1 MVSKSFLICAMA
13 LMSLGISASA
23 KKEVEANLTMYAST
37 SSNYIYK
44 GQLSV
49 TVNGSKTNQ
58 DNQQVSAQIDNG
70 KAVLELGTI
79 SISGFNV
86 SNVSISDVA
95 VNPDGTIVPGT
106 YNVKATGLP
115 FVFLKAE
122 FSGENYIKDGNCLL
136 HLNIRNVPLKTIVV
150 DYQGK

>member
-95 VNPDGTIVPGT
+95 VNPDGTLFRELT
-106 YNVKATGLP
+106 M
-115 FVFLKAE
+115 
-122 FSGENYIKDGNCLL
+122 
-136 HLNIRNVPLKTIVV
+136 
-150 DYQGK
+150 